1 MTKTID
7 NEMEILLSASE
18 AAMLLG
24 VSRATFKDMV
34 HQYDLPRLRVNKAIK
49 YPKKALLERINH
61 IATHFQE
68 YLSLEDLLA

>member
-7 NEMEILLSASE
+7 NEMKILLSASE

-49 YPKKALLERINH
+49 YPKKLYWSALI
-61 IATHFQE
+61 T
-68 YLSLEDLLA
+68 SLLIFKSIYR